1 MGVILWYQLDF
12 PSLLQKISNDVRSGS
27 VLADAEITVTYAIGE
42 PGTFEIAFEDLPLPV
57 HKVLTD
63 ALAEKSGPDG
73 GVAVDIHLGYLDDP
87 SGQEVV
93 LSGRVDAIRSATR
106 FPPLGIRLTGFEEAA
121 YRLLKHTDPGSS
133 PPVATLS
140 QKETT
145 PYGAA
150 KHIAALAGVELVGPE
165 EPDAPDRPVNRSGT
179 NSFTL
184 LKAMASDF
192 GYEILVQDGKAQCG
206 LTLSHPP
213 TESRFPFIPSDALLA
228 AAMLAEDCLV
238 EYRTMTV
245 ARLAEFK
252 PARLEAVGKQPA
264 VVTDKPAPDAVELFD
279 FTVLGVPSLRAGQM
293 VAAGVEG
300 YEKAVMNFRV
310 LQLTHTFSPKNGYT
324 CTGRA
329 VEYSGV
335 GGNHRRSELARKA
348 TPHSIAELIGG
359 KAQERAAATPS
370 VEVGQV
376 DRATPERRVANVT
389 VGQRTDHAKAS
400 PSVDLPVTGEG
411 GERYDRPLV
420 SPFAWHDVGLCAPVY
435 PGMRA
440 ILNQVRGDPDD
451 GVVTGFVWANDP
463 EMERPKSY
471 EGDWWLCLPTEVT
484 PGTTP
489 RPTGRTANDLITA
502 DGRRVVE
509 ATGLKV
515 GIGKEVCSRVGKRP
529 TEGDAEV
536 LLITHASGTSVQ
548 IDSDGRV
555 TVDAGGQDVVLR
567 SGGVTLTVGQGKVA
581 IS

>member
-12 PSLLQKISNDVRSGS
+12 PILRLKISNDVRSGS
-27 VLADAEITVTYAIGE
+27 VLADAEISITYAIGE

-63 ALAEKSGPDG
+63 ALAEKPGPDG
-73 GVAVDIHLGYLDDP
+73 GVDVDIHLGYLDDP

-106 FPPLGIRLTGFEEAA
+106 FPPLGIRLTGHEEAA
-121 YRLLKHTDPGSS
+121 YRLLNHTDPGSR
-133 PPVATLS
+133 PPTAALS
-140 QKETT
+140 KKETT
-145 PYGAA
+145 PYDAA
-150 KHIAALAGVELVGPE
+150 KAIVGLAGVDLVGPE
-165 EPDAPDRPVNRSGT
+165 EPDAPERPINRSGK
-179 NSFTL
+179 NSFAL

-206 LTLSHPP
+206 LTLSSPP
-213 TESRFPFIPSDALLA
+213 SESRFPFIPPAALLA

-238 EYRTMTV
+238 EYKTMTV
-245 ARLAEFK
+245 ARLAEFR
-252 PARLEAVGKQPA
+252 PSQLEAVGKQPA
-264 VVTDKPAPDAVELFD
+264 VVTDKPDPDNVELFD

-300 YEKAVMNFRV
+300 YEKPLMNFRV

-329 VEYSGV
+329 VEFSGV

-348 TPHSIAELIGG
+348 TPHSIGDLIAG

-370 VEVGQV
+370 VDVGQV
-376 DRATPERRVANVT
+376 DTAKPDKRVANVT
-389 VGQRTDHAKAS
+389 VGQQSDHAKAS
-400 PSVDLPVTGEG
+400 PSVDLPVTGES

-420 SPFAWHDVGLCAPVY
+420 SPFAWHNVGLSVPVY

-489 RPTGRTANDLITA
+489 QPTGKSANDLITA
-502 DGRRVVE
+502 EGRRVVE
-509 ATGLKV
+509 AIGLKIA
-515 GIGKEVCSRVGKRP
+515 IGKEVCSQVGTRP
-529 TEGDAEV
+529 IEGDAEV
-536 LLITHASGTSVQ
+536 LLITHATGTTVK
-548 IDSDGRV
+548 IDSDGKV
-555 TVDAGGQDVVLR
+555 TVDAGKQDVVLR
-567 SGGVTLTVGQGKVA
+567 SEGVTLTIGQGKVA